1 MLRGGEDLRSRGIV
15 LTGERETGGSSEE
28 QKQEEEEEG
37 LKLHR
42 R

>member
-15 LTGERETGGSSEE
+15 LTGRREKEGNDEE
-28 QKQEEEEEG
+28 QEHEEEEEG